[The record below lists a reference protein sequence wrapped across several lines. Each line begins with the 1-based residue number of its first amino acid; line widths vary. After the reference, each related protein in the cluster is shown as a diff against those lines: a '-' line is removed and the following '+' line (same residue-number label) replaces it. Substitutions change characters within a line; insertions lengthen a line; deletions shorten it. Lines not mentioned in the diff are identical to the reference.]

1 MGWCLTHAH
10 DITYCRVAA
19 IQLAHDVE
27 PVIMK
32 LSVVL
37 NGAAGSLV
45 DRPVEEAVEEV
56 KRLFEEAGHTAEV
69 TAAFGPD
76 IVAAIDKA
84 VASDA
89 DVVVVGGGD
98 GTVATAAGKVMG
110 TNKALGI
117 LPLGTLNLYAKDLGI
132 PLPIEEAVPLLARG
146 TIKPMDVGDVN
157 GTVFLNHS
165 VLGLYPMMV
174 QEREE
179 VRESRGLSKW
189 PAMGIAMC
197 KALKQYPLLRVR
209 LQTDRGTRRITTP
222 ILAVA
227 NNPYDEGFGA
237 FLKRSHLDTGKLAL
251 YLAKHRQPLKMAK
264 MMVALVLGT
273 WQRDAELEVM
283 SLTEFTVKSRRRT
296 LKVAN
301 DGEVHRMEAPLHYRM
316 LAGGLRIL
324 VPAENAESAPAEVE
338 DKPAEAPADPRRASA

>member
-1 MGWCLTHAH
+1 
-10 DITYCRVAA
+10 
-19 IQLAHDVE
+19 
-27 PVIMK
+27 MK
-32 LSVVL
+32 VSVVL

-45 DRPVEEAVEEV
+45 GKPIEESVGEV
-56 KRLFEEAGHTAEV
+56 KRLFEEAGHTATV
-69 TAAFGPD
+69 TAASGPE

-98 GTVATAAGKVMG
+98 GTVATAAGKLMG
-110 TNKALGI
+110 TDKALGI

-132 PLPIEEAVPLLARG
+132 PLDIREAVPLLARG
-146 TIKPMDVGDVN
+146 RIKPMDIGDVN

-179 VRESRGLSKW
+179 VREERGLSKW
-189 PAMGIAMC
+189 PAMAIAMC
-197 KALKQYPLLRVR
+197 RALKQYPLLRVR
-209 LQTDRGTRRITTP
+209 LQTEEGTRRLTTP

-227 NNPYDEGFGA
+227 NNPYDEGFGS
-237 FLKRSHLDTGKLAL
+237 FLKRSRLDTGKLAL
-251 YLAKHRQPLKMAK
+251 YVAKHRQPFKMAK

-301 DGEVHRMEAPLHYRM
+301 DGEVHRMEAPLRYRM
-316 LAGGLRIL
+316 LAGGLRMLI
-324 VPAENAESAPAEVE
+324 PAQGEAASPVDADQRMADAAEQQRRESA
-338 DKPAEAPADPRRASA
+338 

>member
-1 MGWCLTHAH
+1 
-10 DITYCRVAA
+10 
-19 IQLAHDVE
+19 
-27 PVIMK
+27 MK
-32 LSVVL
+32 ISVVL

-45 DRPVEEAVEEV
+45 GQPIEESVSEV
-56 KRLFEEAGHTAEV
+56 KRLFEEAGHTATV
-69 TAAFGPD
+69 TAASGPE
-76 IVAAIDKA
+76 IVAAIDRA

-89 DVVVVGGGD
+89 EVVVVGGGD
-98 GTVATAAGKVMG
+98 GTVATAAGKLMG
-110 TNKALGI
+110 TDKALGI

-132 PLPIEEAVPLLARG
+132 PLDIAEAVPLLAHGR
-146 TIKPMDVGDVN
+146 IKPMDVGDVN

-179 VRESRGLSKW
+179 VREERGLSKW
-189 PAMGIAMC
+189 PAMAIAMC
-197 KALKQYPLLRVR
+197 KALKRYPLLRVR
-209 LQTDRGTRRITTP
+209 LETDKGTRRITTP

-227 NNPYDEGFGA
+227 NNPYDEGFGS
-237 FLKRSHLDTGKLAL
+237 FLKRSRLDTGELAL
-251 YLAKHRQPLKMAK
+251 YVAKHRQPLRMAR

-283 SLTEFTVKSRRRT
+283 HMTEFTVKSRRRT

-316 LAGGLRIL
+316 LAGGLRML
-324 VPAENAESAPAEVE
+324 VPSEESGVQAASPGERLAEEAEITRAETARKESA
-338 DKPAEAPADPRRASA
+338 